1 MSLFYWLLLIAA
13 ISLTES
19 IITSTGRSQQ
29 ISNVPHNTTTHT
41 TNENQ
46 EETSLQLPR
55 VKRQTVETLKKFI
68 NITQA
73 IPVKT
78 VYIPVRMHQFNKM
91 IPFQQVYS
99 QITNLKLT
107 LRNLDPT
114 SNTRTEEI
122 QGKDVNYVKS
132 SYPRSMNQNSLQCAE
147 RGGYVA
153 SITQIVKDRL
163 DTRTPT
169 ATRDEISISNKILT
183 CMFTEVNKRGLSC
196 IEYLVNIASTLGLE
210 FYRGT
215 PPQILMEI
223 VTLFPQT
230 VIHPVLDSNM
240 ITLQEDP
247 RTIVYCTVPKQAA
260 NQRPDEL
267 TRIIQKKFYNH
278 QSTLFSAILES
289 YEKILENQ
297 EHLYA
302 LLLITRIPSKTS
314 NKTFADQCK
323 AIKRLIPVNIPSQI
337 TTTSY
342 CQQPSY
348 KPQKK
353 TPSKQQQFLQH

>member
-1 MSLFYWLLLIAA
+1 M
-13 ISLTES
+13 
-19 IITSTGRSQQ
+19 
-29 ISNVPHNTTTHT
+29 
-41 TNENQ
+41 
-46 EETSLQLPR
+46 
-55 VKRQTVETLKKFI
+55 
-68 NITQA
+68 
-73 IPVKT
+73 
-78 VYIPVRMHQFNKM
+78 YIPVRMHQFNKM

-107 LRNLDPT
+107 LRNLDPAA
-114 SNTRTEEI
+114 NTRTEEI
-122 QGKDVNYVKS
+122 QGKEVNYVKS

-147 RGGYVA
+147 KGGYIA

-183 CMFTEVNKRGLSC
+183 CMFTEVNKRGISC
-196 IEYLVNIASTLGLE
+196 IEYLANIARTLGLE
-210 FYRGT
+210 FFKGT
-215 PPQILMEI
+215 PPQILMEV

-230 VIHPVLDSNM
+230 VIHPVLDANT

-247 RTIVYCTVPKQAA
+247 RTIVYCAVPKQAA
-260 NQRPDEL
+260 NQQPDEL

-302 LLLITRIPSKTS
+302 LLLITRIPTKTI
-314 NKTFADQCK
+314 NKPFADQCK
-323 AIKRLIPVNIPSQI
+323 AMKRLIPVNIPSQI
-337 TTTSY
+337 ATTSY
-342 CQQPSY
+342 LS
-348 KPQKK
+348 
-353 TPSKQQQFLQH
+353 TTFLQNTKENSLKTTAVFTTLTNHVNTLCTSPSNEPVINQIFQALQLLTLNVQALIQA